1 VDDLL
6 FYRGGE
12 LRHALET
19 QRMKMREAVEAEAEE
34 SLKQADVA
42 EWAAALAH
50 HFAVACPV
58 LKTNDVWME
67 PAKPVKIDMS
77 WDRSR
82 DFRDTSY
89 ARNFPGERISSTFRS
104 RASRMSSSSERARS
118 H

>member
-19 QRMKMREAVEAEAEE
+19 KRKKMREAVEAEAEE

-58 LKTNDVWME
+58 LKTNVVWME
-67 PAKPVKIDMS
+67 PAKPVKIDIS

-82 DFRDTSY
+82 DFTDLGLEPVFDEELGH
-89 ARNFPGERISSTFRS
+89 AKTFS
-104 RASRMSSSSERARS
+104 R
-118 H
+118 